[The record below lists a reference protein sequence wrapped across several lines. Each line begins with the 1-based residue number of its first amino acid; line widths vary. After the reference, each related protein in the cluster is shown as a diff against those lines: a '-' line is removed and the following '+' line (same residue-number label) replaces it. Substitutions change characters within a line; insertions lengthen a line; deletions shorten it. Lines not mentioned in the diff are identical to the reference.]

1 MPVNLAT
8 SKPHKMLSFVARRFL
23 ELSQEEWTALGEED
37 QKMNIAA
44 AKRAIAATDRFREKN
59 PGGA

>member
-1 MPVNLAT
+1 
-8 SKPHKMLSFVARRFL
+8 MLSFVARRFL